1 MKTLLA
7 KLLGLSKS
15 LLEFY
20 APILR
25 ELTASG
31 VAALLPIA
39 LEIVRSLADKKSTGA
54 RKREAAVDQ
63 LRDSAT
69 VLGIRASESLLRL
82 TIESAVSRLKVGEV

>member
-7 KLLGLSKS
+7 KLLGLSRG

-20 APILR
+20 LPIFR

-31 VAALLPIA
+31 IAALLPIA
-39 LEIVRSLADKKSTGA
+39 LEIVTTLADRRMSAA
-54 RKREAAVDQ
+54 RKRESAVDQ

-69 VLGIRASESLLRL
+69 VLGIQASESLIRL
-82 TIESAVSRLKVGEV
+82 TIESAVSRLKVGA